1 MKISPVGPE
10 IIGIQEIIF
19 KKNLTLAEHIACD
32 ARMTRMLKNGDII
45 FSLPSSAKN
54 TLTMV
59 AKN

>member
-45 FSLPSSAKN
+45 F
-54 TLTMV
+54 
-59 AKN
+59 